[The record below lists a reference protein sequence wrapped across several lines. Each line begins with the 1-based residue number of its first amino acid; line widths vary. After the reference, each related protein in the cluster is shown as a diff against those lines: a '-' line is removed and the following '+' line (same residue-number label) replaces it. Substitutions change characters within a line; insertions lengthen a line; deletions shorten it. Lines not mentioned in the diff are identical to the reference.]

1 MTPLSLAFEAIAP
14 ETKQNPEIDYP
25 ESDGKPMSENTEQYR
40 WIVTI
45 KENLEIVF
53 ADDPHVF
60 IAGDLLWYPVRH
72 SLKCM
77 GPDVMVAIG
86 RPKGKRG
93 SYKQWLEADI
103 APQVVFEILSPS
115 NKTRRGKQELQ
126 EKFEFY
132 EVHKVQEYYI
142 YDPDDLVLMGWRLSL
157 GKFVAIAMQ
166 SEWISPLLK
175 IRFEWQ
181 QGEQLVLYR
190 PDGQRFLSSL
200 ELEQRAIVAERMAG
214 IAQKR
219 SEQESIRASMAEEK
233 AEQEA
238 IRANVAEEKAEQ
250 EAIRASMAEEKAEQ
264 EAIRA
269 NRLAALLKAMGVDPD
284 Q

>member
-14 ETKQNPEIDYP
+14 ETQQNPEIDYP

-86 RPKGKRG
+86 RPKGRRG
-93 SYKQWLEADI
+93 SYKQWVEGDI

-115 NKTRRGKQELQ
+115 NKTKRGKQELQ

-132 EVHKVQEYYI
+132 EAHQVQEYYI
-142 YDPDDLVLMGWRLSL
+142 YDPDALTLSGWHRST

-175 IRFEWQ
+175 IRFECQ
-181 QGEQLVLYR
+181 HGEELVLYR

-200 ELEQRAIVAERMAG
+200 ELEQRAIVAERIAG

-219 SEQESIRASMAEEK
+219 SEQEAVRANVAEDKAEQETIRANAAEQKAEQEAVRASIAEEK
-233 AEQEA
+233 AELET
-238 IRANVAEEKAEQ
+238 
-250 EAIRASMAEEKAEQ
+250 
-264 EAIRA
+264 IRA

>member
-14 ETKQNPEIDYP
+14 ETPQNPEIDYP

-53 ADDPHVF
+53 ADDPLMF

-93 SYKQWLEADI
+93 SYKQWLEGDI

-115 NKTRRGKQELQ
+115 NRTRRGKQELQ

-132 EVHKVQEYYI
+132 AAHQVQEYYI
-142 YDPDDLVLMGWRLSL
+142 YDPDALTLSGWHRSM

-181 QGEQLVLYR
+181 HGEELILYR
-190 PDGQRFLSSL
+190 PDGQRFLSSV

-219 SEQESIRASMAEEK
+219 SEQEAIRASMAE
-233 AEQEA
+233 Q
-238 IRANVAEEKAEQ
+238 KAEQ

-264 EAIRA
+264 ETIRA

>member
-14 ETKQNPEIDYP
+14 ETPQNPEIDYP

-53 ADDPHVF
+53 ADDPLMF

-93 SYKQWLEADI
+93 SYKQWLEGDI

-115 NKTRRGKQELQ
+115 NRTRRGKQELQ

-132 EVHKVQEYYI
+132 AAHQVQEYYI
-142 YDPDDLVLMGWRLSL
+142 YDPDALTLSGWHRSM

-181 QGEQLVLYR
+181 HGEELILYR
-190 PDGQRFLSSL
+190 PDGQRFLSSV
-200 ELEQRAIVAERMAG
+200 ELDKRAIVAERMAG

-219 SEQESIRASMAEEK
+219 SEQEAIRASMAE
-233 AEQEA
+233 Q
-238 IRANVAEEKAEQ
+238 KAEQ

-264 EAIRA
+264 ESIRASMAEEKAEQETIRA

-284 Q
+284 P